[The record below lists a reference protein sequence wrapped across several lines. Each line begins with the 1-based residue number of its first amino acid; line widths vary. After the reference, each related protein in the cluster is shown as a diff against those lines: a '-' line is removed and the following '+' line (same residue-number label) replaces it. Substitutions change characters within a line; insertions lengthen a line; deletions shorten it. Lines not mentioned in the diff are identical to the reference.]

1 MSRTVSL
8 TLLLALVVPGG
19 TPLMA
24 AQSTP
29 AQRPNI
35 VIMLTD
41 NLGWGEIGIQ
51 GSARG
56 VPTPRLDRLAAQ
68 GMRLTNFNVEYSC
81 VVSRAALLT
90 GRYAVRTGAAQR
102 SGITL
107 WEVTIAEALKS
118 AGYATGHYGKWH
130 LGGETDWRG
139 KREPTNQGF
148 DEWYGIPQ
156 SSNEAQVTSMPG
168 YDPAKTPA
176 PYIWEGKAGRAAQ
189 QVKVFDLESRRTLD
203 RESATKGIDFMER
216 SVRAGKPFFLY
227 YPITQIHF
235 PTLAHHDFAGS
246 TGAGDIGDALAEVD
260 HNTGLVLDAIER
272 LGVAN
277 DTIVIWMADNGA
289 EIRRPW
295 RGTAGPWT
303 GFYNTV
309 MEGGVR
315 VAAMI
320 RWPGRIPAGQVSN
333 EIVHEIDLFPT
344 LAAAIGS
351 DIVPKDRPIDGVDQL
366 PFLKGKQSRSARDSV
381 LFWTENK
388 LVRAVKWQ
396 DWKLHYEFQIE
407 RGTTIPPALRLFN
420 LRSDPK
426 EETDVKDFNPGV
438 KSVIDKI
445 VADFM
450 ASTAAFPNVPMDAPD
465 PYAPPSRR

>member
-1 MSRTVSL
+1 M
-8 TLLLALVVPGG
+8 
-19 TPLMA
+19 
-24 AQSTP
+24 
-29 AQRPNI
+29 
-35 VIMLTD
+35 
-41 NLGWGEIGIQ
+41 
-51 GSARG
+51 
-56 VPTPRLDRLAAQ
+56 
-68 GMRLTNFNVEYSC
+68 
-81 VVSRAALLT
+81 
-90 GRYAVRTGAAQR
+90 
-102 SGITL
+102 
-107 WEVTIAEALKS
+107 
-118 AGYATGHYGKWH
+118 
-130 LGGETDWRG
+130 
-139 KREPTNQGF
+139 
-148 DEWYGIPQ
+148 
-156 SSNEAQVTSMPG
+156 
-168 YDPAKTPA
+168 
-176 PYIWEGKAGRAAQ
+176 
-189 QVKVFDLESRRTLD
+189 KVFDLESRRTLD

-344 LAAAIGS
+344 LAAAIGA

-465 PYAPPSRR
+465 PYAPASRR